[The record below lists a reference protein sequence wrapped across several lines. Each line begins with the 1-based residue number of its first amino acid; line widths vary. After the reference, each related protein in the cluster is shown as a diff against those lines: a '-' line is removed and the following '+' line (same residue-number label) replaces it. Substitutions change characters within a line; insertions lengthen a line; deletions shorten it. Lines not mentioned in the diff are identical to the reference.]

1 MIRIEFDLG
10 PLVLS
15 SMHTLVFLHCF
26 CLFHQGLAS
35 DLEIFFRSISVEVGI
50 LNCFGA
56 LATSLVVEAAVLQM
70 LGRRE
75 IVHLITT
82 RLEQV
87 NADISCLINI
97 SWSCTLTHFSDIIQV
112 LIHFLGRSCSW
123 H

>member
-35 DLEIFFRSISVEVGI
+35 DLEIFFRLSDVVGI

-56 LATSLVVEAAVLQM
+56 LATS
-70 LGRRE
+70 
-75 IVHLITT
+75 
-82 RLEQV
+82 
-87 NADISCLINI
+87 
-97 SWSCTLTHFSDIIQV
+97 
-112 LIHFLGRSCSW
+112 
-123 H
+123 